1 MEPAQLIATD
11 ASVRD
16 ATMLV
21 PGGTGGREGGGVD
34 GPQIEH
40 ARQSHRAQLSASTFA
55 VLHQG
60 WQSS

>member
-1 MEPAQLIATD
+1 
-11 ASVRD
+11 
-16 ATMLV
+16 MLV